1 MFKKL
6 LKYDMQAVLRLWW
19 IGAIVTPIAAVIGGI
34 MAQLL
39 KYANDPDTQKNIV
52 TALITMMAGVSIFI
66 CVLTIILSFVLTVV
80 LVYVRF
86 YKNLYTDEGYLTFTL
101 PVTRKQI
108 LLSKTVNALIWYN
121 LHFILVIASLI
132 LFSMIAPSGDDGII
146 NFEFFRLVSELFG
159 MIWKEIGAW
168 TILYAAELLLI
179 IPVSFALSICTV
191 HLSITIGS
199 IIAKKAKI
207 IVSILV
213 YYLINS
219 AISLLMQLGLYSVAF
234 AFAGGLSTILPDS
247 SANQA
252 ALFVALIIFIAILVV
267 SAICVILYCITQ
279 SLLDR
284 KLNLS

>member
-66 CVLTIILSFVLTVV
+66 CVLTIILSFVLTIV

-101 PVTRKQI
+101 PVTRKQL

-132 LFSMIAPSGDDGII
+132 LFSMITPLEDDGII
-146 NFEFFRLVSELFG
+146 FEIFESLSELFG

-247 SANQA
+247 SVNRA